1 MALLR
6 SMWSGFPSKSL
17 ALLRYK
23 QIHIYIAQVKL
34 QKNDRCE
41 NSEHQSVRKHVCWQ
55 MQATLLKSCWQ
66 IKKIFYART
75 PWNVNTQPVQHFH
88 FTILSLRSVRFEAR
102 APLHVCRLLRGP
114 LQPSLL
120 CSLPCLALAWRA
132 LLHLP
137 QLPLRLD
144 WWNFSCRQ
152 HFIYSSSQSLRMF
165 PCPPCSSLS
174 SLFSSSCL
182 EWTCPGLRWWKVSS
196 CYVFQLKQPGGY
208 ILLVRARCS
217 APLDDSPPRLPRE
230 AHPDRR
236 HHLRGQPQDQLL
248 QLGLAAELEGGARG
262 ALVPRA
268 CQPLRQVEVAPQWGD
283 LGHPKHLEVR
293 GAQEQMRLG
302 RPWPS
307 GSRVQQ

>member
-1 MALLR
+1 MDLSWTQVAIFF
-6 SMWSGFPSKSL
+6 WSVHVQVCLPPS
-17 ALLRYK
+17 
-23 QIHIYIAQVKL
+23 HP
-34 QKNDRCE
+34 
-41 NSEHQSVRKHVCWQ
+41 HV
-55 MQATLLKSCWQ
+55 
-66 IKKIFYART
+66 
-75 PWNVNTQPVQHFH
+75 WNGLV
-88 FTILSLRSVRFEAR
+88 
-102 APLHVCRLLRGP
+102 
-114 LQPSLL
+114 
-120 CSLPCLALAWRA
+120 
-132 LLHLP
+132 
-137 QLPLRLD
+137 LD
-144 WWNFSCRQ
+144 S
-152 HFIYSSSQSLRMF
+152 
-165 PCPPCSSLS
+165 
-174 SLFSSSCL
+174 
-182 EWTCPGLRWWKVSS
+182 
-196 CYVFQLKQPGGY
+196 GGY

-230 AHPDRR
+230 AYPDRR